1 MTVAE
6 PALGRRPWS
15 ASLILLLAV
24 GSAGCGD
31 AARASSSP
39 RTEGR
44 RASLE
49 RALSDFRRGLPT
61 PAELSGGER
70 SRDALVRRFLAAVER
85 QDTNDVRG
93 MLVTRAEFAHL
104 YYPTSPFAVR
114 QQAGLWWFLNMENS
128 RVGITRTFSRLGGK
142 PLRYVSHHC
151 RPPAADGANLTHDYC
166 RVTFAVRGD
175 TSTVRLFGS
184 ILERDGRYKFMGF
197 GNDF

>member
-1 MTVAE
+1 M
-6 PALGRRPWS
+6 
-15 ASLILLLAV
+15 LLLAV
-24 GSAGCGD
+24 VSAGCGD
-31 AARASSSP
+31 AAQASSSP

-93 MLVTRAEFAHL
+93 MLMTRAEFAYL

-151 RPPAADGANLTHDYC
+151 RPPAADGANRTHDYC

>member
-1 MTVAE
+1 MTVAK
-6 PALGRRPWS
+6 PALRRRPWS
-15 ASLILLLAV
+15 ASPILLLAV
-24 GSAGCGD
+24 VSAGCGD
-31 AARASSSP
+31 AAQAPSSP

-44 RASLE
+44 ASLE
-49 RALSDFRRGLPT
+49 QALSDFRRGLPT
-61 PAELSGGER
+61 PTELSGGER
-70 SRDALVRRFLAAVER
+70 GREALVRRFLAAVER

-93 MLVTRAEFAHL
+93 MLMTRAEFAYL

-151 RPPAADGANLTHDYC
+151 RPPATDGANLTHDYC